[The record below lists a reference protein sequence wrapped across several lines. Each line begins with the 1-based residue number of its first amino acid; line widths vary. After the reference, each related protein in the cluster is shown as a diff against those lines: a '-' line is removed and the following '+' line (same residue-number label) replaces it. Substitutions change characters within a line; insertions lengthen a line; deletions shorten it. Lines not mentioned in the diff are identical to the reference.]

1 MATKT
6 KAKAKAKAKT
16 TKSKI
21 KDSLKNVFINELKDK
36 KEEERLERIKSNAD
50 LKEVTIYT
58 HKDQQHCK
66 QFTDMLTQEG
76 IKFTEIDASEG
87 EGLDGWNKVVSIT
100 NLGMFPTIL
109 VNQNF
114 LVQRRD
120 FQNVQQL
127 VGAILYFGSP
137 KFENPAFEGKMF
149 EQMKTNNFNMFQT
162 IQQLQGRLN
171 PVITFIQNLEK
182 QLAEEEG
189 DTTENPTNMISPVSG
204 GCGGAK

>member
-6 KAKAKAKAKT
+6 KDKVKKA
-16 TKSKI
+16 
-21 KDSLKNVFINELKDK
+21 LKNKFINELKDK
-36 KEEERLERIKSNAD
+36 KEEERLERIKLNAD

-87 EGLDGWNKVVSIT
+87 EGLDEWNKVVSIT
-100 NLGMFPTIL
+100 NLGMFPTVL

-120 FQNVQQL
+120 FQNAQQL
-127 VGAILYFGSP
+127 VGAIQYFGSP

-149 EQMKTNNFNMFQT
+149 EGMKTNQFNLFQT
-162 IQQLQGRLN
+162 IQRLEGRLN

-182 QLAEEEG
+182 QLSEEEG
-189 DTTENPTNMISPVSG
+189 DTTETPTNAVTPVSG

>member
-6 KAKAKAKAKT
+6 KTKT
-16 TKSKI
+16 KSTKSKI

-36 KEEERLERIKSNAD
+36 KETERLERVKENAN
-50 LKEVTIYT
+50 LKEVIIYT

-87 EGLDGWNKVVSIT
+87 EGLDNWNKVVSIT
-100 NLGMFPTIL
+100 NLGMFPTVL

-120 FQNVQQL
+120 FQNGQQL
-127 VGAILYFGSP
+127 IGAIQYFGNP
-137 KFENPAFEGKMF
+137 KFENPNFEGKMF
-149 EQMKTNNFNMFQT
+149 EQMKTNQYNLFTT
-162 IQQLQGRLN
+162 IQRLEGRLT
-171 PVITFIQNLEK
+171 PIITFIQNLEK
-182 QLAEEEG
+182 QLSEEDSE
-189 DTTENPTNMISPVSG
+189 
-204 GCGGAK
+204 

>member
-6 KAKAKAKAKT
+6 KTKTKLSKA
-16 TKSKI
+16 
-21 KDSLKNVFINELKDK
+21 LKNKFRDELKDK
-36 KEEERLERIKSNAD
+36 KETERLERVKANAN

-87 EGLDGWNKVVSIT
+87 EGLDEWNKVVSIT
-100 NLGMFPTIL
+100 NLGMFPTVL

-120 FQNVQQL
+120 FQNAQQL
-127 VGAILYFGSP
+127 IGAIQHFGSP
-137 KFENPAFEGKMF
+137 KFENPTFEGQVL
-149 EQMKTNNFNMFQT
+149 EQMKTNNYNLFNR
-162 IQQLQGRLN
+162 INQLEGRLN
-171 PVITFIQNLEK
+171 PLITFITNLQK
-182 QLAEEEG
+182 QLEEEEKG
-189 DTTENPTNMISPVSG
+189 E
-204 GCGGAK
+204 

>member
-36 KEEERLERIKSNAD
+36 KEEERLERVKANAD

-87 EGLDGWNKVVSIT
+87 EGLVDWNKVVSIT
-100 NLGMFPTIL
+100 NLGMFPTVL

-120 FQNVQQL
+120 FQNAQQL
-127 VGAILYFGSP
+127 VGAIQYFANP
-137 KFENPAFEGKMF
+137 KFENPAFEGKIF
-149 EQMKTNNFNMFQT
+149 EQMKTNNYNLFNR
-162 IQQLQGRLN
+162 INQLQQQIT
-171 PVITFIQNLEK
+171 PMITFITKLQKEI
-182 QLAEEEG
+182 EEEEKKG
-189 DTTENPTNMISPVSG
+189 E
-204 GCGGAK
+204 